1 MRMLNL
7 TLVALAVLAA
17 LGMSSVADAKAMKHM
32 KPAKNMCSTG
42 HPIKSGGGITF
53 MSGGKGRV
61 CG

>member
-1 MRMLNL
+1 MKTLNL
-7 TLVALAVLAA
+7 TLVIFAVVAA
-17 LGMSSVADAKAMKHM
+17 LGVSGVAVAKTM

-53 MSGGKGRV
+53 TTSSKGRV